1 MLVEVKVPIL
11 AESVVEATLMNWHKK
26 AGDAIRRGDNL
37 IDIETDKVTLE
48 IPAPNDGVLQKIVK
62 SDGQTV
68 LSDEVIAL
76 IDTDAA
82 PATKTALKS
91 STAEPAPSGGT

>member
-48 IPAPNDGVLQKIVK
+48 VPAPNDGVLQKIVK

-82 PATKTALKS
+82 RMGTLT
-91 STAEPAPSGGT
+91 STSTVSFP